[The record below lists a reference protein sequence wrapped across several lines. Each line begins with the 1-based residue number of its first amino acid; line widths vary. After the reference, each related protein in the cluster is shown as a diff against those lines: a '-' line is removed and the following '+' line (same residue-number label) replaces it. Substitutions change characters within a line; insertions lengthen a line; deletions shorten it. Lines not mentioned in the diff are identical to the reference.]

1 MDDKRRSS
9 RRPDS
14 PDLPQPWRRYA
25 EGAARRHPWDAYA
38 AQERGGLYLEAP
50 LERRRDALKFACDAG
65 YKEVVFA
72 PTSPRECAVR
82 VVRTRWGD
90 NESVL
95 EPPPGPWSKSASWRR
110 WPGAWSPELL
120 EFPLLIRLA
129 TSGECSEEERQAA
142 LQQLGSRWFPNP
154 IHPLRWPSVEES
166 VRATVEGL
174 KARGTSLTNVVVM
187 ALERVIPRD
196 AWDRDFWSLRKE
208 VSSRLNRLV
217 TEWLAGPDWRGQSR
231 QRKQEKEALE
241 AFVQPRPGPTPSPEQ
256 EALTPSPEQDLA
268 RLRGRARLTAE
279 QEAVIE
285 AYLQTDGNIA
295 AAARLLG
302 KPAPT
307 VKTHFYRALRKLK
320 KAGEAV

>member
-1 MDDKRRSS
+1 M
-9 RRPDS
+9 
-14 PDLPQPWRRYA
+14 
-25 EGAARRHPWDAYA
+25 
-38 AQERGGLYLEAP
+38 
-50 LERRRDALKFACDAG
+50 
-65 YKEVVFA
+65 
-72 PTSPRECAVR
+72 
-82 VVRTRWGD
+82 
-90 NESVL
+90 
-95 EPPPGPWSKSASWRR
+95 
-110 WPGAWSPELL
+110 
-120 EFPLLIRLA
+120 
-129 TSGECSEEERQAA
+129 
-142 LQQLGSRWFPNP
+142 
-154 IHPLRWPSVEES
+154 
-166 VRATVEGL
+166 RATVEGL

-256 EALTPSPEQDLA
+256 EALTPSPEQEALTPSPEQDLA